1 MSRKA
6 CKIEVLTIDC
16 YDNDNKSLG
25 IGYLNNIPIIFRP
38 LPSFNSTTQ
47 PACRNGRTCFTDSFC
62 IVNSSSTPCYD
73 GLIFFINDHLWRVK
87 NRRWMVDEGG
97 LNNGIKEIS

>member
-16 YDNDNKSLG
+16 YENANKSLG
-25 IGYLNNIPIIFRP
+25 IGYLNNIPVIFRP
-38 LPSFNSTTQ
+38 LLSFNPAAQ

-62 IVNSSSTPCYD
+62 IVNTASTPCYD
-73 GLIFFINDHLWRVK
+73 NLIFFINDSLWRVK
-87 NRRWMVDEGG
+87 SGRWMIDEGV
-97 LNNGIKEIS
+97 K

>member
-16 YDNDNKSLG
+16 YENANKSLG
-25 IGYLNNIPIIFRP
+25 IGYLNNIPVIFRP
-38 LPSFNSTTQ
+38 LLSFNPINQ

-62 IVNSSSTPCYD
+62 VVNSASTPCYD
-73 GLIFFINDHLWRVK
+73 NLIFFINDNLWRVEN
-87 NRRWMVDEGG
+87 NRWVVED
-97 LNNGIKEIS
+97 NNN

>member
-16 YDNDNKSLG
+16 YNNDNKSLG
-25 IGYLNNIPIIFRP
+25 IGYLNNIPVVFKPI
-38 LPSFNSTTQ
+38 LNFNPETQ

-62 IVNSSSTPCYD
+62 IVNSTSTPCYD
-73 GLIFFINDHLWRVK
+73 DLIFFINDNLWRVK
-87 NRRWMVDEGG
+87 KGRWAIEE
-97 LNNGIKEIS
+97 NEN